1 MIIRLYPNQN
11 QNKMWFSNS
20 DSFLK
25 SEKNP
30 KCLNQTK
37 SRNWTH
43 KAKSYNM
50 TNKEQKKIGQ
60 KEVKKAK
67 CLEVGKIKAQNKE

>member
-1 MIIRLYPNQN
+1 
-11 QNKMWFSNS
+11 
-20 DSFLK
+20 
-25 SEKNP
+25 
-30 KCLNQTK
+30 
-37 SRNWTH
+37 
-43 KAKSYNM
+43 M